1 MTNSHT
7 HNVLLLEDIS
17 AVANRLSR
25 ILNSWP
31 NGHLLPV
38 CCTVAEA
45 LNTIEA
51 ERVDILIADL
61 QLPDGLGVEA
71 IRSLRQKNPEAHAI
85 VMSVLNGG
93 PVVLDAIRAGATGYV
108 VKDDESIGLLAAI
121 EMVLAGK
128 SPMSATIARLIVESM
143 HIGGPSPERRQE
155 EDEGVS
161 LTPREK
167 DVLTM
172 ISRGFSYREVAEMLG
187 VSAQTVP
194 VHARNIYRK
203 LEATSKTEA
212 VFVAHQRGLI
222 SL

>member
-45 LNTIEA
+45 LNTIEV

-71 IRSLRQKNPEAHAI
+71 IRSLRQRNPEAHAI

-143 HIGGPSPERRQE
+143 HISGPCPERRQE

-222 SL
+222 NL